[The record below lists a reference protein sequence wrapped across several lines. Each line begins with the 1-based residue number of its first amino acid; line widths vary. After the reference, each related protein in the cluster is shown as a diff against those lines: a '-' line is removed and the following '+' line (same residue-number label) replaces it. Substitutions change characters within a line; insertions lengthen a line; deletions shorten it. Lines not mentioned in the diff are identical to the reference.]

1 MSQESPRFRAVLDN
15 FAPYQ
20 PGRRV
25 SAPDGR
31 SYKLSS
37 NESPFGPLPSVPHV
51 IARGRPGRQPLP
63 GQRRAG

>member
-1 MSQESPRFRAVLDN
+1 VLVVAEGRTPVSQQSPRFRAVLEN

-31 SYKLSS
+31 SHKLSS
-37 NESPFGPLPSVPHV
+37 NDSPFGPLPSVAEV
-51 IARGRPGRQPLP
+51 IGRPD
-63 GQRRAG
+63 